1 MFFTV
6 LGRCASHLEYVH
18 EGQTLQGAAGGQVR
32 AGGRGQRH
40 QRAVHALLRDH
51 LHDGVAAAGAGVC
64 LLAQVGEGLAPAVHH
79 VGQRALVVGEVR
91 VGGDG
96 GGVARPQQDVARGVA
111 GPGDLVLVQHGH
123 QHGAGPHGVP
133 GHDPVVQVHHVDQGR
148 VEDDGQSGLP
158 GKIIYVVYCTSVLSS
173 DVIRK
178 KVNQSMNYELFCNS
192 VFWDHVSVM

>member
-6 LGRCASHLEYVH
+6 LGSSATHLEYVH

-133 GHDPVVQVHHVDQGR
+133 GHDPVVQVHHVDQPR
-148 VEDDGQSGLP
+148 VDDHRQPRLGHTHGVGAHCTGAATAEVLAAEEYVQCRLLNR
-158 GKIIYVVYCTSVLSS
+158 KIACLSS
-173 DVIRK
+173 VK
-178 KVNQSMNYELFCNS
+178 T
-192 VFWDHVSVM
+192 